1 MENESNKHG
10 NRKKGRSNGK
20 NCRRK
25 GIEKNRK
32 IRKVKGGKLK
42 RKKKK
47 KKKNKKQ
54 RKEGEGKK
62 KKRKRGRVSEK
73 RTFAGTFLKS
83 GSIS

>member
-32 IRKVKGGKLK
+32 IGKLQGEK
-42 RKKKK
+42 AEARKKKK
-47 KKKNKKQ
+47 KRNENGTRKENQKSKQ
-54 RKEGEGKK
+54 RKVGTGE
-62 KKRKRGRVSEK
+62 
-73 RTFAGTFLKS
+73 T
-83 GSIS
+83 